1 MTASRK
7 PTTKS
12 PSDNSG
18 SNGGTARGRAASAA
32 PKAGDAPEEHGGVG
46 TLTALPSQIAEK
58 TTTAAQV
65 LRSTAGRAG
74 LLWTLV
80 RARKAVAAGT
90 ASGTFALVAA
100 SYAAGRRAG
109 LRRRGPLSRLTGG
122 RL

>member
-12 PSDNSG
+12 ASDNAG
-18 SNGGTARGRAASAA
+18 SNGGTTRGRTASAA
-32 PKAGDAPEEHGGVG
+32 AKAGDELKGHGVG

-80 RARKAVAAGT
+80 RARKAAAAGT
-90 ASGTFALVAA
+90 ASGTFALVAV

>member
-7 PTTKS
+7 PHTKS
-12 PSDNSG
+12 PSDNAD
-18 SNGGTARGRAASAA
+18 SNGGTTRGRAAGAA
-32 PKAGDAPEEHGGVG
+32 GKAGGELGEHGSG

-58 TTTAAQV
+58 TTTAARA
-65 LRSTAGRAG
+65 LRSAAGRAG
-74 LLWTLV
+74 LLWAPV
-80 RARKAVAAGT
+80 RARKAAAAGT
-90 ASGTFALVAA
+90 ASGTAALVAV